1 MPPVEES
8 VNFVLYFYLPIT
20 QRFLLW
26 IFFSPDCSTPPDILV
41 PLKTFHISNKHLNP
55 LLFLFLSK
63 FTKQF
68 VVPVY
73 FRRCPFQILA
83 PRWIQR
89 VQNICINIFSSDA
102 QEWTKAQNLF
112 CIRFRE
118 LRRKRSIF
126 WDLKPIILIKKNSLV
141 AFLHEKQFPILEITR
156 IDVNIC

>member
-26 IFFSPDCSTPPDILV
+26 FFFSPDCSTPPDILV
-41 PLKTFHISNKHLNP
+41 PENFFHLKQTLKFFAISFSLS
-55 LLFLFLSK
+55 LSK

-102 QEWTKAQNLF
+102 QEQNKAQNLF

-118 LRRKRSIF
+118 PGRKRSIF

-141 AFLHEKQFPILEITR
+141 AFLHEKQFQSWK
-156 IDVNIC
+156 